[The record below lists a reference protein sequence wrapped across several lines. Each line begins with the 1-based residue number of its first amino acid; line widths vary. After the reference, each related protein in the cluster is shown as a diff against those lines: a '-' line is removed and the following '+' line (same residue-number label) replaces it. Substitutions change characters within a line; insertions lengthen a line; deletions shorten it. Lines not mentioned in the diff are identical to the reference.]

1 MRISY
6 DVIEICNY
14 VILSTLQN
22 LDFGEY
28 SIFVYLFG
36 LKTYQT
42 LYRQN
47 IEHQYYFDYE
57 VS

>member
-1 MRISY
+1 MCLSY

-14 VILSTLQN
+14 VILSSLQN

-28 SIFVYLFG
+28 SIFVYQFG

-47 IEHQYYFDYE
+47 IENKYYFDYE
-57 VS
+57 IS

>member
-14 VILSTLQN
+14 VIFSTLQN

-28 SIFVYLFG
+28 SIFVYRFG

-42 LYRQN
+42 
-47 IEHQYYFDYE
+47 
-57 VS
+57 